1 MPSEISAADL
11 KKLKALDKQLTT
23 IVNHATA
30 SAIYDAKGLTG
41 GKRRKS
47 RTSTKKTTRKSK
59 KSKKST
65 HSKH

>member
-30 SAIYDAKGLTG
+30 KTVNGAKGLIG
-41 GKRRKS
+41 GRRRRSKKS
-47 RTSTKKTTRKSK
+47 ATKKTTHRRRRTRK
-59 KSKKST
+59 
-65 HSKH
+65 H

>member
-30 SAIYDAKGLTG
+30 SAISDAKGLTG
-41 GKRRKS
+41 GKKGRKR
-47 RTSTKKTTRKSK
+47 RTSAKTAKKTTHRRK
-59 KSKKST
+59 
-65 HSKH
+65 KH